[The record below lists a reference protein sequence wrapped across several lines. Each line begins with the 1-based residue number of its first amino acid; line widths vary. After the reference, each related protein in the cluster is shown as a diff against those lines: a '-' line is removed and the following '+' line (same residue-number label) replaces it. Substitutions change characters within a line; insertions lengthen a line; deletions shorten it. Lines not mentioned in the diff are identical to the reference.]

1 MAGLVRGRWE
11 KRYINSFEDKDA
23 YDQRRREHLA
33 FRIDYA
39 KEYVARHG
47 CPDLGEDEKREIDDF
62 WGRYGID
69 TGDYSWWSMYY
80 WVTGA
85 RDPRFVPDHV
95 MGLVLYAYYNDPAYV
110 EAWRD
115 KNEFDRLLP
124 GMPFPETLLKCRRGR
139 LALDGLSGSRVV
151 SRSEAPIAVIA
162 LAGAGSEV
170 IVKDSRHSGHG
181 RGVRKYELNCAADVE
196 KVLSDWEGSGNWIMQ
211 RAVRQHA
218 GMAALNESSVNIYRI
233 VTWRHGDEA
242 DVLFGAARFGAPGS
256 ITDDSYD
263 ENGVETT
270 RCVAVGLDGCFA
282 EQALDQDGFP
292 VGRVSVGGGGCSWV
306 RPGDGSRQARR
317 AALGQLRHC
326 RLGLRRRR
334 VGPRRVLRV
343 QHRVAWDGVLPVL
356 QRSFHGRE
364 DRGDARL
371 PFGRDEQAQLGSTL
385 YVLMSLIEIG
395 SEVE

>member
-270 RCVAVGLDGCFA
+270 RCVAVGLDGRFA

-292 VGRVSVGGGGCSWV
+292 VGRVSVGGGLLLGTPRRRISPGAARCSWTTSTLSAGTS
-306 RPGDGSRQARR
+306 PSTSRAAPCASSATSSGLGRCSTSSATVLSWARR
-317 AALGQLRHC
+317 
-326 RLGLRRRR
+326 
-334 VGPRRVLRV
+334 PRRCS
-343 QHRVAWDGVLPVL
+343 P
-356 QRSFHGRE
+356 SFWTRRTGATGFHALCPHVV
-364 DRGDARL
+364 D
-371 PFGRDEQAQLGSTL
+371 
-385 YVLMSLIEIG
+385 
-395 SEVE
+395 